1 MTKFQQKLKAILA
14 GKFEFSKEEKEK
26 LLEIWTFQDEEPV
39 IMSEDEKKASRYR
52 AQAKYHEKIKN
63 NEEFKRKQKEYMARY
78 YREKRC
84 GGKPPRERTTSVELR
99 ERVKKFNSKLCIYE
113 GKEIKYGTLVSRLH
127 NKNGLSFHDAN
138 IEAKKY
144 LKETK

>member
-1 MTKFQQKLKAILA
+1 MTKFQERLKLILA

-26 LLEIWTFQDEEPV
+26 IYKINSL
-39 IMSEDEKKASRYR
+39 EDEVAETEVQDKYAAQKKYF
-52 AQAKYHEKIKN
+52 QKMKN
-63 NEEFKRKQKEYMARY
+63 DEEFKRKQREYMARY

-113 GKEIKYGTLVSRLH
+113 GEEIKYGTLVSRLH
-127 NKNGLSFHDAN
+127 NKKGMSFHDAN
-138 IEAKKY
+138 ILAKKY
-144 LKETK
+144 LKEKE

>member
-1 MTKFQQKLKAILA
+1 MTKFQERLKLILA

-26 LLEIWTFQDEEPV
+26 IYKINSL
-39 IMSEDEKKASRYR
+39 EDEVAETEVQDKYAAQKKYF
-52 AQAKYHEKIKN
+52 QKMKN
-63 NEEFKRKQKEYMARY
+63 DEEFKRKQKEYMARY

-113 GKEIKYGTLVSRLH
+113 GEEIKYGTLVSRLH
-127 NKNGLSFHDAN
+127 NKKGMSFHDAN

-144 LKETK
+144 LKETE

>member
-1 MTKFQQKLKAILA
+1 MTKFQERLRLIIA

-26 LLEIWTFQDEEPV
+26 IYKINSLYDDLDDVDETEIQDKYAAQKKYFQK
-39 IMSEDEKKASRYR
+39 M
-52 AQAKYHEKIKN
+52 KN
-63 NEEFKRKQKEYMARY
+63 DEEFKRKQREYMARY

-113 GKEIKYGTLVSRLH
+113 GEEIKYGTLVSRLH
-127 NKNGLSFHDAN
+127 NKKGMSFHDAN

-144 LKETK
+144 LKETE

>member
-1 MTKFQQKLKAILA
+1 MTKFQEKLKLILA

-26 LLEIWTFQDEEPV
+26 IYKINSL
-39 IMSEDEKKASRYR
+39 EDEIDETEVQDKYAAQKKYF
-52 AQAKYHEKIKN
+52 QKMKN
-63 NEEFKRKQKEYMARY
+63 DEEFKRKQREYMARY

-113 GKEIKYGTLVSRLH
+113 GEEIKYGTLVSRLH
-127 NKNGLSFHDAN
+127 NKKGMSFHDAN

-144 LKETK
+144 LKETE

>member
-1 MTKFQQKLKAILA
+1 MTKFQERLKLILA

-26 LLEIWTFQDEEPV
+26 IYKLNSLENEADEVDETEVQDKYA
-39 IMSEDEKKASRYR
+39 SQKKYFEKM
-52 AQAKYHEKIKN
+52 KN
-63 NEEFKRKQKEYMARY
+63 NEEFKKKQKEYMQRY
-78 YREKRC
+78 YREVRC
-84 GGKPPRERTTSVELR
+84 GVKPPKERTTSVELR
-99 ERVKKFNSKLCIYE
+99 ERVKKFNSKPCIYE

-144 LKETK
+144 LKETE

>member
-1 MTKFQQKLKAILA
+1 MTKFQERLKLILA

-26 LLEIWTFQDEEPV
+26 IYKINSL
-39 IMSEDEKKASRYR
+39 EDEVDETEVQDKYAAQKRYF
-52 AQAKYHEKIKN
+52 EKMKN
-63 NEEFKRKQKEYMARY
+63 DEEFKRKQKEYMARY

-113 GKEIKYGTLVSRLH
+113 GEEIKYGTLVSRLH
-127 NKNGLSFHDAN
+127 NKKGMSFHDAN

-144 LKETK
+144 LKETE

>member
-1 MTKFQQKLKAILA
+1 MTKFQERLKLILA

-26 LLEIWTFQDEEPV
+26 IYKINSL
-39 IMSEDEKKASRYR
+39 EDEVNETEAQDKYAAQKKYF
-52 AQAKYHEKIKN
+52 EKMKN
-63 NEEFKRKQKEYMARY
+63 NEEFKRKQREYMARY

-113 GKEIKYGTLVSRLH
+113 GEEIKYGTLVSRLH
-127 NKNGLSFHDAN
+127 NKKGISFHDAN
-138 IEAKKY
+138 ILAKKY
-144 LKETK
+144 LKETE

>member
-1 MTKFQQKLKAILA
+1 MTKFQERLKLILA

-26 LLEIWTFQDEEPV
+26 IYKINSLGDELEETEVQDKYAAQKKYFQK
-39 IMSEDEKKASRYR
+39 M
-52 AQAKYHEKIKN
+52 KN
-63 NEEFKRKQKEYMARY
+63 DEEFKRKQREYMARY

-113 GKEIKYGTLVSRLH
+113 GEEIKYGTLVSRLH
-127 NKNGLSFHDAN
+127 NKKGMSFHDAN
-138 IEAKKY
+138 ILAKKY
-144 LKETK
+144 LKETE

>member
-1 MTKFQQKLKAILA
+1 MTEFQYKLKLILA
-14 GKFEFSKEEKEK
+14 GQFEFTKQEREELFRLWSIENTEDIDSPSTNSRYNAQKRYYDK
-26 LLEIWTFQDEEPV
+26 KKDDEEFR
-39 IMSEDEKKASRYR
+39 K
-52 AQAKYHEKIKN
+52 
-63 NEEFKRKQKEYMARY
+63 KQKEYMARY

-113 GKEIKYGTLVSRLH
+113 GEEIKYGTLVSRLH
-127 NKNGLSFHDAN
+127 NKKGMSFHDAN

-144 LKETK
+144 LKEQNND

>member
-1 MTKFQQKLKAILA
+1 MTKFQERLKLILA

-26 LLEIWTFQDEEPV
+26 IYKINSLEDGVDETEVQDKYAAQKKYFQK
-39 IMSEDEKKASRYR
+39 M
-52 AQAKYHEKIKN
+52 KN
-63 NEEFKRKQKEYMARY
+63 DEEFKRKQREYMARY

-99 ERVKKFNSKLCIYE
+99 ERVKKFNSKPCIYE
-113 GKEIKYGTLVSRLH
+113 GEEIKYGTLVSRLH
-127 NKNGLSFHDAN
+127 NKKGLSFHDAN

-144 LKETK
+144 LKEIE